1 MRQLFHYLFAV
12 VLILLFW
19 SLVSL
24 YFELSRGVA
33 LIPYP
38 WGVAAA
44 GAEMWPEWSAAFL
57 ESARRF
63 FISLILAFAGGVPLG
78 LFVGSHEN
86 INRWF
91 SPLIYLLYPIPPV
104 ALLFFLYIAF
114 GVGEAVKV
122 VTVTLTLL
130 FQVTVA
136 AHGAARNISPSHI
149 LAVRAAG
156 ANSLQ
161 LHRHVI
167 LPAVMPQ
174 VFTSAR
180 VSVGLGITML
190 YIAETKL
197 GIVGGPWSGLG
208 NFIEIYRMRTDLSLA
223 GVVGLAF
230 LGLMFYVILELLER
244 WLCRWKYAGK
254 S

>member
-1 MRQLFHYLFAV
+1 
-12 VLILLFW
+12 
-19 SLVSL
+19 
-24 YFELSRGVA
+24 
-33 LIPYP
+33 
-38 WGVAAA
+38 
-44 GAEMWPEWSAAFL
+44 
-57 ESARRF
+57 
-63 FISLILAFAGGVPLG
+63 
-78 LFVGSHEN
+78 
-86 INRWF
+86 
-91 SPLIYLLYPIPPV
+91 
-104 ALLFFLYIAF
+104 
-114 GVGEAVKV
+114 
-122 VTVTLTLL
+122 
-130 FQVTVA
+130 
-136 AHGAARNISPSHI
+136 
-149 LAVRAAG
+149 
-156 ANSLQ
+156 
-161 LHRHVI
+161 
-167 LPAVMPQ
+167 MPQ